1 MYESAPFT
9 IVAVDRQPG
18 SQGIKIRLSS
28 FIFKRNEAGEI
39 ENIEEPFDIN
49 ASDVNLEIYK
59 LGCFL
64 DDVQDGSTEGDG
76 VTAISNNYNLLQN
89 KPSINNVTLQ
99 GDMTSQQ
106 LGLGGDTSNL
116 VEMTAEE
123 VEAIINLAEESEE

>member
-1 MYESAPFT
+1 M
-9 IVAVDRQPG
+9 
-18 SQGIKIRLSS
+18 
-28 FIFKRNEAGEI
+28 
-39 ENIEEPFDIN
+39 
-49 ASDVNLEIYK
+49 EIYK